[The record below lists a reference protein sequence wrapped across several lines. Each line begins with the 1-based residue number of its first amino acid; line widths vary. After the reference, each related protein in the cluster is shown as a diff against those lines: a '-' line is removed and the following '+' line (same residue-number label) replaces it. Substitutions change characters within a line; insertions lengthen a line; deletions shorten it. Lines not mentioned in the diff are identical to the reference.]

1 MAEEDNKTESNNEEA
16 GEGKSKKKLII
27 IVAIVA
33 VIAIAA
39 SIGVTLFLLGD
50 DESSDVVEDVMEEVG
65 EVEEPLAPATY
76 SNINPPFLVTFNVGG
91 RQRYMQ
97 LSMTVSSR
105 DASSLDA
112 LEHHMPFIRSKVI
125 SAYSGLD
132 FATIQTEEGKEALRL
147 QTVKVIN
154 EVLEGEGAAPIEN
167 IYFTNFVL
175 Q

>member
-1 MAEEDNKTESNNEEA
+1 VAEEDNKAENNNEDA

-39 SIGVTLFLLGD
+39 AVGVTFFLLSD
-50 DESSDVVEDVMEEVG
+50 DETTDVVEEVVE

-76 SNINPPFLVTFNVGG
+76 SNINPPFLVTFNVEG

-97 LSMTVSSR
+97 LSITVSSR

-132 FATIQTEEGKEALRL
+132 FASIQTEEGKEALRL
-147 QTVKVIN
+147 QTVNVIN
-154 EVLEGEGAAPIEN
+154 EVLEGEGATTIEN
-167 IYFTNFVL
+167 IFFTNFVL

>member
-1 MAEEDNKTESNNEEA
+1 VAEEDNKTEGNVDDA
-16 GEGKSKKKLII
+16 GEGKSKKKLVI

-50 DESSDVVEDVMEEVG
+50 DESSEVVEEVVE
-65 EVEEPLAPATY
+65 EVEEPLAPAVY
-76 SNINPPFLVTFNVGG
+76 SNINPPFLVTFNVDG

-97 LSMTVSSR
+97 VSMTVSSR

-132 FATIQTEEGKEALRL
+132 FAAIQTEEGKEALRV
-147 QTVKVIN
+147 QTVSVIN
-154 EVLEGEGAAPIEN
+154 EVLEGEGASGIEN
-167 IYFTNFVL
+167 VFFTNFVL

>member
-1 MAEEDNKTESNNEEA
+1 VAEEENNEESEN

-27 IVAIVA
+27 IIAIVS

-39 SIGVTLFLLGD
+39 SIGVTVFLLGD
-50 DESSDVVEDVMEEVG
+50 DEPSVVAEETVE

-76 SNINPPFLVTFNVGG
+76 SSINPPFLVTFNVNG

-97 LSMTVSSR
+97 ISMTVSSR

-132 FATIQTEEGKEALRL
+132 FATIQTEAGKEALRL
-147 QTVKVIN
+147 QTVDVIN
-154 EVLEGEGAAPIEN
+154 EVLEGEGAEGIEN
-167 IYFTNFVL
+167 IFFTNFVL

>member
-1 MAEEDNKTESNNEEA
+1 MAEEESKAESGAEVA

-27 IVAIVA
+27 IVAIIA
-33 VIAIAA
+33 VIAVAA
-39 SIGVTLFLLGD
+39 SIGVTMFLLGG
-50 DESSDVVEDVMEEVG
+50 DESSDVVEEVVE
-65 EVEEPLAPATY
+65 EVEEPLAPAVY
-76 SNINPPFLVTFNVGG
+76 SNINPPFLVTFNVDG

-97 LSMTVSSR
+97 ISMTVSSR

-132 FATIQTEEGKEALRL
+132 FATIQTQEGKEALRL
-147 QTVKVIN
+147 QTVSVIN
-154 EVLEGEGAAPIEN
+154 GVLEGEGATGIEN
-167 IYFTNFVL
+167 IFFTNFVL

>member
-1 MAEEDNKTESNNEEA
+1 VAEDENKTESNENS

-27 IVAIVA
+27 IVAIIA

-39 SIGVTLFLLGD
+39 SVGVTLFLLGD
-50 DESSDVVEDVMEEVG
+50 DKPSEVAGEVAGEAVEDVV
-65 EVEEPLAPATY
+65 EPLAPVSY
-76 SNINPPFLVTFNVGG
+76 SSINPPFLVTFNVEG

-97 LSMTVSSR
+97 ISVTVSSR

-132 FATIQTEEGKEALRL
+132 FAVVQSDEGKEALRL
-147 QTVKVIN
+147 QTVDVIN
-154 EVLEGEGAAPIEN
+154 GVLEGEGATGIEN
-167 IYFTNFVL
+167 IFFTNFVL